1 MLGVVLMCD
10 PAVGAISVCTIPWK
24 LLYVRVANRVCCV
37 DIRSVRQTLS
47 FGCHYFRFRT
57 IERST
62 LPEYDRASSSTFKFL
77 S

>member
-1 MLGVVLMCD
+1 MMLMCD

-24 LLYVRVANRVCCV
+24 LLHVRIANKVCCV
-37 DIRSVRQTLS
+37 DIRSVRQAIS
-47 FGCHYFRFRT
+47 FGCHYFRFRI

-62 LPEYDRASSSTFKFL
+62 LPEYDRASSPAFKFL